1 MKDLTKGNPLKLILL
16 FAIPLFIGQIFQL
29 FYSLIDTRIVG
40 ETLGAQALAGVG
52 ATSTLS
58 DFLVGILN
66 GLTNGFAIV
75 IATYFGAK
83 DENGLKKALGA
94 TYVLGIGIAAII
106 SILSLV
112 FLDAILGFLNVSPE
126 IYADAKAYIG
136 VILAG
141 LIAATL
147 YNILAAALR
156 AMGDSFTPLLFL
168 ILSTILNV
176 GLDYLFILYFHAGV
190 MGAAI
195 ATVLSQLFSSLLCFI
210 YMRKRYP
217 HLNLHVSD
225 LRIDGA
231 ICKKMLV
238 TGSSMAF
245 MVSFVQLGTLALQ
258 TSINSFGSQ
267 TIVAHAAA
275 RKVTTMFMLPCSCLG
290 TTLATYCGQNLGAGT
305 YSRIKRGIR
314 DTLLIM
320 SVWYFAVILMANTIS
335 PTLVHLITASS
346 DPVILDTASLYLR
359 VDTSV
364 YFLPFI
370 ICLFRNSMQ
379 GFGDSKT
386 PVISSSME
394 LIIKI
399 IVAYGF
405 APRYGYFAII
415 LAEPISWAVMVIP
428 LIVGMARNPLLKRKD
443 EAYNEITS

>member
-1 MKDLTKGNPLKLILL
+1 MKDLTKGNPLRLIII

-29 FYSLIDTRIVG
+29 LYSLIDTRIVG

-58 DFLVGILN
+58 DLLVGILN

-83 DENGLKKALGA
+83 DEAGLKKALGT
-94 TYVLGIGIAAII
+94 TYVLGLGIAAITSVI
-106 SILSLV
+106 SLI
-112 FLDAILGFLNVSPE
+112 FLDPILAFLNVSPE
-126 IYADAKAYIG
+126 IYADAKAYIS

-141 LIAATL
+141 LIAATW

-195 ATVLSQLFSSLLCFI
+195 ATVLSQLSSSLLCFV
-210 YMRKRYP
+210 YMRKKYP
-217 HLNLHVSD
+217 HLNLHASD
-225 LRIDGA
+225 FRIDGA

-245 MVSFVQLGTLALQ
+245 MLSFVQLGTLALQ

-267 TIVAHAAA
+267 IIVAHAAA
-275 RKVTTMFMLPCSCLG
+275 RKAITIFILPCSCLG

-305 YSRIKRGIR
+305 YSRIRKGIR
-314 DTLLIM
+314 STLLLM
-320 SVWYFAVILMANTIS
+320 GVWYFMVLLLANTIS
-335 PTLVHLITASS
+335 PFLIRSITAST
-346 DPVILDTASLYLR
+346 DPVIIDTATLYLR

-364 YFLPFI
+364 YFIPFI
-370 ICLFRNSMQ
+370 ISLFRNSMQ

-386 PVISSSME
+386 PVISSSLE
-394 LIIKI
+394 LLIKI
-399 IVAYGF
+399 IVAYVF

-415 LAEPISWAVMVIP
+415 LAEPVSWAVMVIP
-428 LIVGMARNPLLKRKD
+428 LIIGMVRNPLLKRED
-443 EAYNEITS
+443 ETYNEITN

>member
-1 MKDLTKGNPLKLILL
+1 MKDLTKGKPLKLIIM
-16 FAIPLFIGQIFQL
+16 FAIPLFIGQVFQL
-29 FYSLIDTRIVG
+29 LYSLVDTRIVG

-83 DENGLKKALGA
+83 DTAGLKKALA
-94 TYVLGIGIAAII
+94 TTYVLGIGIAAVI
-106 SILSLV
+106 SIGSLL
-112 FLDAILGFLNVSPE
+112 FLDPILRFLNVSAD
-126 IYADAKAYIG
+126 IHADAKAYIS

-141 LIAATL
+141 LVAATL
-147 YNILAAALR
+147 YNILAAVLR
-156 AMGDSFTPLLFL
+156 AVGDSFTPLLFL
-168 ILSTILNV
+168 VLSTVLNV
-176 GLDYLFILYFHAGV
+176 GLDYLFILYFHTGV

-195 ATVLSQLFSSLLCFI
+195 ATVLSQLFSSALCFI
-210 YMRKRYP
+210 YMRKKYP
-217 HLNLHVSD
+217 HLMLAATDFH
-225 LRIDGA
+225 IDKD

-245 MVSFVQLGTLALQ
+245 MLSFVQLGTLALQ

-267 TIVAHAAA
+267 IIVAHASA
-275 RKVTTMFMLPCSCLG
+275 RKAITIFILPCSCLG

-305 YSRIKRGIR
+305 YSRIKQGIR
-314 DTLLIM
+314 AAMLLM
-320 SVWYFAVILMANTIS
+320 AGWYFIVILLANTIS
-335 PTLVHLITASS
+335 PFLIRSITAST
-346 DPVILDTASLYLR
+346 DPVIIDTAVLYLR

-370 ICLFRNSMQ
+370 ISLFRNSMQ

-386 PVISSSME
+386 PVISSSLE
-394 LIIKI
+394 LLIKL

-415 LAEPISWAVMVIP
+415 LAEPISWAIMVIP
-428 LIVGMARNPLLKRKD
+428 LIVGMMRNPLLKMKD
-443 EAYNEITS
+443 ETYNEITS